1 MSLVS
6 IKELETVHEI
16 GTTRALALGGKL
28 RKLRKLGS
36 VLEKV

>member
-6 IKELETVHEI
+6 IQELETVQER

-28 RKLRKLGS
+28 RNLGS